1 MFPELVLASNN
12 KGKAKELFRLLE
24 PLNINVISQSKFDV
38 PDVIEDGLTFVE
50 NAIKKARNAAYHIG
64 KPAIADDSGIEV
76 DALKGAPGIYSARFA
91 GDGATDADN
100 NLRLLKDLRDVPAEE
115 RTARFQCV
123 MVLMRHHEDPTPI
136 ICQGTW
142 EGQILFKERGD
153 NGFGYDP
160 LFLIPSRQLA
170 SAELSPELKNLI
182 SHRAQACRKLIEIL
196 DQGRIKD
203 GDEVMQNIY

>member
-12 KGKAKELFRLLE
+12 KGKAKEFFRLLE
-24 PLNINVISQSKFDV
+24 PLNINVISQSEFDI
-38 PDVIEDGLTFVE
+38 PDVDEDGLTFVE
-50 NAIKKARNAAYHIG
+50 NAIKKARNASYHIG

-100 NLRLLKDLRDVPAEE
+100 NLRLLKDLRDIPAEE

-142 EGQILFKERGD
+142 EGQILFEERGE

-182 SHRAQACRKLIEIL
+182 SHRAQACRKLIEAL
-196 DQGRIKD
+196 DEGRVQD
-203 GDEVMQNIY
+203 GDEVMQNLY